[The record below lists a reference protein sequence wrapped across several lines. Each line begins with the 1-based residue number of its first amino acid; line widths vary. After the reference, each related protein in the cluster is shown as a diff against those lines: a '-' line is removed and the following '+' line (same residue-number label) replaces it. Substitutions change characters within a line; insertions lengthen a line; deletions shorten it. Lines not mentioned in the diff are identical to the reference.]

1 MSNEILHLSLDKS
14 ARIECKS
21 LSTEAVWG
29 RGRGSE
35 WLLLK
40 LPPEST
46 HSLQSVCCLLLLP
59 LAPSLGIR
67 PSRHHA
73 KLSLLACCSFAF
85 TFTCGLNDAAASA
98 SAALNN
104 GASIESGAFYLAPI
118 ALILSWCTLPAC
130 LLACTLSDQRGR
142 EGGGDVCLSWKTFS
156 KCLSLIVCIKTT
168 CQI

>member
-1 MSNEILHLSLDKS
+1 MVYLSMSNEILHLSLDKS

-142 EGGGDVCLSWKTFS
+142 EGGGRCVFELENF
-156 KCLSLIVCIKTT
+156 
-168 CQI
+168 